1 MYSKL
6 AIKNVRKSV
15 KDYTIYFLTLTI
27 SVCIFY
33 VFNSIADQSIML
45 ELNQNQR
52 GYVKLLSNVISGASV
67 FIAFVLG
74 FLIIYANGF
83 LIKRR
88 KKELGLYMCLGMG
101 KGKVSS
107 ILFLETFVI
116 GITSLAVGIIIGV
129 FLSQGLAIITANL
142 FAVNMTRFTFVFSSS
157 SMIKTIL
164 YFGIMFVLVM
174 FFNSVNVSRYK
185 LIDLIY
191 GEKKNQELKT
201 KNIYVSVVI
210 FLLSVACLVTAYLL
224 ILHNKLFVIDEEF
237 IFSLILGFLGTML
250 FFMSLSGFLLKIVQ
264 SNKKLYFKN
273 LNMFV
278 LRQINSKINTTFVS
292 MGTICLMLFVTIGML
307 ATGFSINRSINQS
320 VYKITPYDVSISMQG
335 LDKQTVLNELGM
347 DISKTAKKSVE
358 YQLYEAPFGFLSM
371 TGDTDNPDLKQ
382 QIEQSI
388 TIEDFNPPVMTIS
401 DYNKL
406 MEGAGRD
413 TIHAD
418 GEHYYLV
425 GNYQMTFPLLQEFID
440 RGRTLTFG
448 GTEYTAGQDKAIDES
463 YETTPM
469 ALNMITI
476 LVPDSAIQNAGLQ
489 PVAQGIC
496 FDLKDGIIGET
507 FEERFDEASKKVFNK
522 YNFQDKNDLTYFQ
535 MYTKEETRMQSAGLS
550 TMVVYMGIYIGLVFL
565 ITSVAVLAIQQL
577 SEAADNAK
585 RYRIL
590 RNIGAESKML
600 NHALCLQ
607 ILIYFLMPLF
617 LAVIHSI
624 VGLYVAN
631 TVVVIFGASNIVLP
645 AILTTLVLLAVYGI
659 YFLATYFGS
668 KNIINRG

>member
-6 AIKNVRKSV
+6 AVKNVRKSV
-15 KDYTIYFLTLTI
+15 KDYAIYFLTLTI

-33 VFNSIADQSIML
+33 VFNSISDQSIML
-45 ELNQNQR
+45 ELNQSQR
-52 GYVKLLSNVISGASV
+52 GYVELLANVISGASV
-67 FIAFVLG
+67 FIAFILG

-88 KKELGLYMCLGMG
+88 KKELGIYMCLGMG
-101 KGKVSS
+101 KGKVSI
-107 ILFLETFVI
+107 ILFLETLVI
-116 GITSLAVGIIIGV
+116 GITSLAAGLVIGV
-129 FLSQGLAIITANL
+129 FLSQGLAILTANL
-142 FAVNMTRFTFVFSSS
+142 FAVDMTRFAFVFSSS
-157 SMIKTIL
+157 SMIKTII

-174 FFNSVNVSRYK
+174 LFNSVNVSRYK

-191 GEKKNQELKT
+191 GDKKNQELKT

-210 FLLSVACLVTAYLL
+210 FLIAVACLGTAYVL
-224 ILHNKLFVIDEEF
+224 ILRNNLLLLNWEF
-237 IFSLILGFLGTML
+237 GLSLLLGFIGTML

-307 ATGFSINRSINQS
+307 STGFSINRTINQS
-320 VYKITPYDVSISMQG
+320 VKMITPYDVSISSQGVDQQKVLDELG
-335 LDKQTVLNELGM
+335 LD
-347 DISKTAKKSVE
+347 ISQYAKNTVE
-358 YQLYEAPFGFLSM
+358 YKLYEAPFSFLSM
-371 TGDTDNPDLKQ
+371 VGDTEASDLKAQ
-382 QIEQSI
+382 MEQSI
-388 TIEDFNPPVMTIS
+388 VDFNVPVMTIS
-401 DYNKL
+401 DYNRL
-406 MEGAGRD
+406 MAGAGRD
-413 TIHAD
+413 TLPED
-418 GEHYYLV
+418 KEHYYLI
-425 GNYQMTFPLLQEFID
+425 GNYEMTRPLLQEFID
-440 RGRTLTFG
+440 RGRTLNFG
-448 GTEYTAGQDKAIDES
+448 GVQYTAGQDKSIYDS
-463 YETTPM
+463 YETTPLAM
-469 ALNMITI
+469 NMITAI
-476 LVPDSAIQNAGLQ
+476 VPDSAIKNAGLK
-489 PVAQGIC
+489 PAAQGVC
-496 FDLKDGIIGET
+496 FDLKDGITGET
-507 FEERFDEASKKVFNK
+507 FEAKFDEPSKKV
-522 YNFQDKNDLTYFQ
+522 YNRYNWDKDDSTQFQ
-535 MYTKEETRMQSAGLS
+535 MWTKEMTVAQSAGLS
-550 TMVVYMGIYIGLVFL
+550 TMVVYMGLYIGLVFL

-590 RNIGAESKML
+590 RNIGADSKML
-600 NHALCLQ
+600 NRALCLQ

-631 TVVVIFGASNIVLP
+631 TVVVIFGSSSIVLP
-645 AILTTLVLLAVYGI
+645 AILTTIVLILVYGV

>member
-6 AIKNVRKSV
+6 AVKNVRKSV
-15 KDYTIYFLTLTI
+15 RDYAIYFLTLTI

-33 VFNSIADQSIML
+33 VFNSISDQSIML
-45 ELNQNQR
+45 ELNQSQR
-52 GYVKLLSNVISGASV
+52 GYVESLANVISGASV
-67 FIAFVLG
+67 FIAFILG

-101 KGKVSS
+101 KGKVSI
-107 ILFLETFVI
+107 ILFLETLVI
-116 GITSLAVGIIIGV
+116 GITSLAAGLIIGV
-129 FLSQGLAIITANL
+129 FLSQGLAILTANL
-142 FAVNMTRFTFVFSSS
+142 FAVDMTRFAFVFSSS
-157 SMIKTIL
+157 SMVKTII

-174 FFNSVNVSRYK
+174 LFNSINVSRYK

-191 GEKKNQELKT
+191 GDKKNQELKT

-210 FLLSVACLVTAYLL
+210 FLMAVACLGTAYVL
-224 ILHNKLFVIDEEF
+224 ILQNKLLLFDAKF
-237 IFSLILGFLGTML
+237 IWSLILGFVGTML

-307 ATGFSINRSINQS
+307 STGFSINRTINQN
-320 VYKITPYDVSISMQG
+320 VKMLTPYDVSISSQG
-335 LDKQTVLNELGM
+335 VDQQKVLDELGL
-347 DISKTAKKSVE
+347 DISKYAEKTVE
-358 YQLYEAPFGFLSM
+358 YKLYEAPFSFFSM
-371 TGDTDNPDLKQ
+371 VQDTDIAGLR
-382 QIEQSI
+382 EQMENSI
-388 TIEDFNPPVMTIS
+388 TLEDFNPPVMTIS
-401 DYNKL
+401 DFNML
-406 MEGAGRD
+406 MGGAGRE
-413 TIHAD
+413 AVPVD
-418 GEHYYLV
+418 GNHYYLI
-425 GNYQMTFPLLQEFID
+425 GNYEMTRPLLEEFID
-440 RGRTLTFG
+440 RGRILKFG
-448 GTEYTAGQDKAIDES
+448 NVEYTAGQDKSIHDS
-463 YETTPM
+463 YETSPM
-469 ALNMITI
+469 ALNMITLI
-476 LVPDSAIQNAGLQ
+476 VPDSAIENAGLL
-489 PVAQGIC
+489 PVAQGVC
-496 FDLKDGIIGET
+496 FDLKNGITGEM
-507 FEERFDEASKKVFNK
+507 FEEKFDEPSRKV
-522 YNFQDKNDLTYFQ
+522 YNQYSWDKDDSTQFQ
-535 MYTKEETRMQSAGLS
+535 MWTKELTVTQSAGLS
-550 TMVVYMGIYIGLVFL
+550 TMVVYMGLYIGLVFL

-590 RNIGAESKML
+590 RNIGADSKML

-607 ILIYFLMPLF
+607 ILIYFMMPLF
-617 LAVIHSI
+617 LAIIHSI

-631 TVVVIFGASNIVLP
+631 TLVVIFGSSDILLP
-645 AILTTLVLLAVYGI
+645 SILTTAVLILVYGV